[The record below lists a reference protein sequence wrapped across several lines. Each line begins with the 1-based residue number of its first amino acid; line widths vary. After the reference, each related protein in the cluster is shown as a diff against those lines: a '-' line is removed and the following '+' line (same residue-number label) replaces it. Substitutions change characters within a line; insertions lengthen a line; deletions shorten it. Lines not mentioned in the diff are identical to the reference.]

1 MFCCAPPES
10 TTLAA
15 EVCGVGVHEL
25 TLGFLRR
32 ISQAVRLYRIGGI
45 VSECL
50 YSPGSGLKP
59 PKDSPRPIG
68 RINAGMAV
76 RGSTLW
82 LMGGMLEIGDTEI
95 ALDDLWS
102 LDLNKL
108 DCWRCHREL
117 TTLPEDLRPQEEASD
132 SSEWES
138 DDGEGDDDV

>member
-1 MFCCAPPES
+1 MTRILAHL
-10 TTLAA
+10 TTEGDWVRPVIQRLQHWNTLSPSLTITRRVAR
-15 EVCGVGVHEL
+15 GVY
-25 TLGFLRR
+25 
-32 ISQAVRLYRIGGI
+32 QAVRLYRIGGI

-68 RINAGMAV
+68 RINASMAV

-82 LMGGMLEIGDTEI
+82 LMGGMLEIGDNEI

-117 TTLPEDLRPQEEASD
+117 TTLPDDLRPQVRK
-132 SSEWES
+132 
-138 DDGEGDDDV
+138 GVV